1 MFEEKVK
8 AEIQRSDSIS
18 IIKLIDLLIL
28 HAQEENVSDIH
39 IDPTEK
45 HIRIRFRTD
54 GHLQEKY
61 LIQKKLHA
69 EIISRIKIVSRLR
82 TDEHRLPQDGRFRLS
97 LKDSSY
103 IDLRVSIT
111 PTFYGENAVLRLL
124 RDNTNAHDLED
135 LGLSNKAK
143 TILLH
148 AIKNP
153 YGMILATG
161 PTGSGKTTTLYTL
174 LKLLNTPERSIVTIE
189 DPIEYSIQGIRQI
202 QANNQKGLTFAQ
214 GLKTIVRQ
222 DPDIIMLGEIRD
234 SETAHSAVN
243 ISLTGHMILS
253 TMHTNDAPTA
263 LPRLL
268 DMGIDPYLVASTVEI
283 VIGQRLIRKLCP
295 LCKRSRDAS
304 QQEHDLLKTEIIF
317 YSVGCI
323 ECNDSG
329 FKGRIGIYE
338 ILVLNEGIRNMV
350 MDKSPAHAIRSYA
363 LKNNMVS
370 MIEDG
375 YRHAN
380 SGTTTFQE
388 VRNAVFE

>member
-1 MFEEKVK
+1 MHEEKIN
-8 AEIQRSDSIS
+8 AELARTDSIS
-18 IIKLIDLLIL
+18 IIKLIDLIVSQ
-28 HAQEENVSDIH
+28 AQHENASDIH

-45 HIRIRFRTD
+45 SIRIRFRTD

-61 LIQKKLHA
+61 LIKKELHS
-69 EIISRIKIVSRLR
+69 EIISRIKIIARLR
-82 TDEHRLPQDGRFRLS
+82 TDEHRLPQDGRFRS
-97 LKDSSY
+97 PHTDGSY
-103 IDLRVSIT
+103 LDVRVSIT
-111 PTFYGENAVLRLL
+111 PTFYGQNPVLRLL
-124 RDNTNAHDLED
+124 RDSTDAHDLED
-135 LGLSNKAK
+135 LGLSSHAK
-143 TILLH
+143 NIILQ

-174 LKLLNTPERSIVTIE
+174 LKLLNTSERSIVTIE

-202 QANNQKGLTFAQ
+202 QANTQKGLTFAQ

-283 VIGQRLIRKLCP
+283 IIAQRLIRKLCSQ
-295 LCKRSRDAS
+295 CKNKRDAS
-304 QQEHDLLKTEIIF
+304 PQERDLLKTDVVF
-317 YSVGCI
+317 YAVGCT
-323 ECNDSG
+323 ECNNSG

-338 ILVLNEGIRNMV
+338 VLALDEGIRNMI
-350 MDKSPAHAIRSYA
+350 MDKSPAHTIRSYA
-363 LKNNMVS
+363 LKNNMVP
-370 MIEDG
+370 MLEDG
-375 YRHAN
+375 YRHAYT
-380 SGTTTFQE
+380 GTTMFQE